1 MVSGLPDKLTK
12 LRLQNGLSQQAV
24 AKRLGL
30 SASVIS
36 GYETGTRTPSIEVIV
51 SLSRLYG
58 CSCDYLLGREQVSP
72 TAILDVSGLTVEQ
85 LQALQ
90 TIINA
95 IRHE

>member
-1 MVSGLPDKLTK
+1 MINGLAEKLAN
-12 LRLQNGLSQQAV
+12 LRLQHGLSQQTV

-30 SASVIS
+30 SPSVIS
-36 GYETGTRTPSIEVIV
+36 GYETGTRTPSIEVVV

-58 CSCDYLLGREQVSP
+58 CSCDYLLGRESLSP
-72 TAILDVSGLTVEQ
+72 TATLDVSDLTVEQ